1 MFSLFQ
7 HLNFRTQLKMS
18 KIAAVDYEI
27 FGAKVWYIPFIL
39 TNLQTW
45 SLQIEQIENTNIIR
59 LKFKLTSLLWKIL
72 ISINKLSTIWGS
84 LLCFVS
90 HGGSEKVFYRFSRE
104 FNWVWHQRSHLWCWN
119 DAVADK
125 NVVLKLNA

>member
-45 SLQIEQIENTNIIR
+45 SLQIEEIENTNIIR
-59 LKFKLTSLLWKIL
+59 LKFKLTS
-72 ISINKLSTIWGS
+72 SS
-84 LLCFVS
+84 LKDPHF
-90 HGGSEKVFYRFSRE
+90 HK
-104 FNWVWHQRSHLWCWN
+104 
-119 DAVADK
+119 
-125 NVVLKLNA
+125 